1 MEDGCSPHRARA
13 KARKNCVDFDEIDEF
28 SNDQTKMG
36 FHESLCS
43 GPHEL
48 LVSFRIFFFIPF
60 LTCLRLLSGKERR
73 SVREEKLEFFI

>member
-36 FHESLCS
+36 FHESLCP
-43 GPHEL
+43 GPHEF
-48 LVSFRIFFFIPF
+48 VSFLYLFLFI
-60 LTCLRLLSGKERR
+60 LLSHVSSSLVWEGKKECERGKIG
-73 SVREEKLEFFI
+73 VFY